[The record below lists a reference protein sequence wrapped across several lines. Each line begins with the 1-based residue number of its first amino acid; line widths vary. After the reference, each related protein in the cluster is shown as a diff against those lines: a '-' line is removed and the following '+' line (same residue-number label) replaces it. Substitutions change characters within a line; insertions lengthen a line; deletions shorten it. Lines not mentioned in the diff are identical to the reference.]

1 MFLTPHTIASK
12 SRYVVSQFYYNTSDY
27 LCTYNIVNETEND
40 CDGGT
45 ARTKNEFSSGE
56 KGVAFQKNL
65 IVPEGARNS
74 PGLPLGGAGGP
85 CPGGPV
91 RNSGG
96 PPPAPGGGYSP
107 VTATAAAIPAKLAG
121 SKPVRNRL
129 RVLFREDRIRPAI
142 SEPGCHN
149 YRDLPTRYDVYYSR
163 DRTRDK
169 VLLSIP

>member
-1 MFLTPHTIASK
+1 MVEKKRKEKDRKAVKPFSK
-12 SRYVVSQFYYNTSDY
+12 ESRS
-27 LCTYNIVNETEND
+27 
-40 CDGGT
+40 
-45 ARTKNEFSSGE
+45 
-56 KGVAFQKNL
+56 
-65 IVPEGARNS
+65 VPEGARNS
-74 PGLPLGGAGGP
+74 PGLPPEGAGGP

-169 VLLSIP
+169 VLPSI

>member
-1 MFLTPHTIASK
+1 MLRNKVGKNQKEREREKKKGKTERREPFLEK
-12 SRYVVSQFYYNTSDY
+12 
-27 LCTYNIVNETEND
+27 
-40 CDGGT
+40 
-45 ARTKNEFSSGE
+45 EFES
-56 KGVAFQKNL
+56 
-65 IVPEGARNS
+65 IPEGARNS
-74 PGLPLGGAGGP
+74 PGLPPEGAGGP

-129 RVLFREDRIRPAI
+129 RVLFREDRIRPPI

-149 YRDLPTRYDVYYSR
+149 YRDLPNPLRCLLYSR
-163 DRTRDK
+163 DTTRETSFP
-169 VLLSIP
+169 LSILAFEQMDRVSFTRFLRNSLRVNSR